1 MNKRFLQFVLAAILG
16 GFASFANAE
25 NAVADSLALDSAK
38 VVSVSDKQVLPPV
51 TDGPGLMVADSIA
64 ADSVAPKKKN
74 FFIKVRDYFRN
85 SNHYD
90 PSKKMDFGII
100 GGPHFSSATGVGI
113 GLVASGLYT
122 LDRSNPK
129 LPLSNMS
136 IFANLTTKGLFMV
149 GVRGNNIFKDEKY
162 RLD

>member
-1 MNKRFLQFVLAAILG
+1 MNKRLLQFVLAGILG

-85 SNHYD
+85 
-90 PSKKMDFGII
+90 
-100 GGPHFSSATGVGI
+100 
-113 GLVASGLYT
+113 
-122 LDRSNPK
+122 
-129 LPLSNMS
+129 
-136 IFANLTTKGLFMV
+136 
-149 GVRGNNIFKDEKY
+149 
-162 RLD
+162 